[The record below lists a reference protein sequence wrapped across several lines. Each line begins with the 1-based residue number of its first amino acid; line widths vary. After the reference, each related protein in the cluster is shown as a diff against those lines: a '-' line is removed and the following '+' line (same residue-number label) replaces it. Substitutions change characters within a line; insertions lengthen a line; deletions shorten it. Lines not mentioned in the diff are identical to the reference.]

1 MRIDYHAILPEMIL
15 SGTILLVL
23 VGDSFARPRRKWVAM
38 PVSFLG
44 ILAALIAELTL
55 IGSHRTTFNGMFV
68 VDNFS
73 LLFKVFFLS
82 VALLVLLVS
91 LRYFS
96 DGRWY
101 QGEYYF
107 LLLTSFLG
115 CVLMPSSRD
124 LLMLFISLELV
135 TAPGF
140 LIVAFRKSDPRS
152 NEAGIK
158 FFLFGVLSS
167 AVMLYGMSLIYG
179 VTGHTNLTEIGQSLS
194 GTLPQGQETI
204 VLAAIL
210 FIVAGFAFKVSA
222 FPFQFWAPDTYEG
235 APVPVAAF
243 LATASK
249 AAGFAGLLQLMFV
262 AFAGTAEF
270 WTPIFAALSVFT
282 MTLGNLVAIQQRQVV
297 RLLAY
302 SSIAQAGY
310 MLLPFA
316 LATPHGATVNKEAF
330 AAAVLYILIYAVMN
344 LGAFGVVIGMARE
357 APGMLI
363 SDFAGLGQ
371 RAAGIA
377 ISMTLFLVSLA
388 GIPPLAGFW
397 GKFFIFQAAIHRG
410 GLGTWLAGAMGINW
424 VISIVYYF
432 PIVLRLRPEP
442 VPA

>member
-1 MRIDYHAILPEMIL
+1 MGRSRDSCGSSADSGQRRRAGPMRIDYHAILPEMIL

-23 VGDSFARPRRKWVAM
+23 VADSFARPRRKWVAM

-135 TAPGF
+135 SAPGF

-179 VTGHTNLTEIGQSLS
+179 ITGTTSLTGIAAKLGGDLGSTHT
-194 GTLPQGQETI
+194 
-204 VLAAIL
+204 LALVAIL
-210 FIVAGFAFKVSA
+210 FIVTGF
-222 FPFQFWAPDTYEG
+222 
-235 APVPVAAF
+235 
-243 LATASK
+243 
-249 AAGFAGLLQLMFV
+249 
-262 AFAGTAEF
+262 
-270 WTPIFAALSVFT
+270 
-282 MTLGNLVAIQQRQVV
+282 
-297 RLLAY
+297 
-302 SSIAQAGY
+302 
-310 MLLPFA
+310 
-316 LATPHGATVNKEAF
+316 
-330 AAAVLYILIYAVMN
+330 
-344 LGAFGVVIGMARE
+344 
-357 APGMLI
+357 
-363 SDFAGLGQ
+363 
-371 RAAGIA
+371 
-377 ISMTLFLVSLA
+377 
-388 GIPPLAGFW
+388 
-397 GKFFIFQAAIHRG
+397 
-410 GLGTWLAGAMGINW
+410 
-424 VISIVYYF
+424 
-432 PIVLRLRPEP
+432 
-442 VPA
+442 